1 MFIGHF
7 GLGLASR
14 KARTLPSLAIIFM
27 AVQFLDLLW
36 PVFCLLGI
44 ESFEIEPGNT
54 KLTPLNFSNYPYSH
68 SLLMALVWGF
78 LFGLV
83 YFLFTKNKRA
93 AFITGL
99 LVLSHWVLDLLVH
112 RPDLPLT
119 PFSDV
124 KLGLGLWN
132 SPVVEIILEAG
143 LFIGGTIFYYRAV
156 QPKRKFAFWSLI
168 IFLVLI
174 HIANL
179 VGPPPP
185 SVTAV
190 AWAGN
195 LTWLFVLWAWWVEK
209 E

>member
-14 KARTLPSLAIIFM
+14 KKETLPSLAIIFM

-44 ESFEIEPGNT
+44 ESFEIEPDNT

-143 LFIGGTIFYYRAV
+143 LFIGGTILYYRTV
-156 QPKRKFAFWSLI
+156 QPKRKIVFWSLI
-168 IFLVLI
+168 IFLSLI
-174 HIANL
+174 HTMNL
-179 VGPPPP
+179 LGPPPP

-209 E
+209 